1 MLAHYRHILATHKT
15 TQGGIFITIAFKTK
29 NDDIDDLIHLS
40 NNFSE
45 CFNNYFYRATRHIFQ
60 LYLNEMDLIYLN
72 SNKYSWFEM

>member
-15 TQGGIFITIAFKTK
+15 TQGGIFITIAFKAK
-29 NDDIDDLIHLS
+29 NDDNDDLIHLS

-45 CFNNYFYRATRHIFQ
+45 CFHNYLYRPIFQ

-72 SNKYSWFEM
+72 SNKYLWFEM